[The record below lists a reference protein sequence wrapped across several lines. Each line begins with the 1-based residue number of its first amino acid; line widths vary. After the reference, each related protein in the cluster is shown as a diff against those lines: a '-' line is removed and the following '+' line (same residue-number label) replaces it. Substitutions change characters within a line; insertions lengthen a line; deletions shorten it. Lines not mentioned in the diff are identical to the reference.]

1 MNKKILSVFITNLGK
16 YNEGY
21 LIGEWVD
28 LPTSEEYL
36 NEVFE
41 RIGINEE
48 YEEYFITDYESDF
61 GIKIGEYENIREL
74 NEKLEDLDEEDAEK
88 VGAML
93 ESGWFRDLDEVI
105 EELDNYTFYEDIT
118 AEEYEENLIND
129 CYDVDNLVKGWLSNY
144 ITIDYKQMARDD
156 DQIIETTNGV
166 LCRY

>member
-61 GIKIGEYENIREL
+61 GIEIGEYENIREL
-74 NEKLEDLDEEDAEK
+74 NEKLEDLDEEDAKK

-129 CYDVDNLVKGWLSNY
+129 CYDVDNLVSGWLSNY
-144 ITIDYKQMARDD
+144 ITIDYEQMARDD